1 MISQGKTIVKSKDC
15 TLPVDWPAKNVDT
28 AWGTASQPA
37 FDAGSNNFKIL
48 INEFLRNNEETVPY
62 TPYKNYLNKLCTPY
76 TNYLKVKISTVLV
89 KSNPN
94 VITFKAWGRPLW
106 GKQKSRFYPRLNPHC
121 HITWGLLWVCSIHQK
136 TGGLSPKKKMTSR
149 LNLLRK
155 CFNKRG

>member
-62 TPYKNYLNKLCTPY
+62 TPYTKLFKP
-76 TNYLKVKISTVLV
+76 TVHTVQQLF
-89 KSNPN
+89 KS
-94 VITFKAWGRPLW
+94 
-106 GKQKSRFYPRLNPHC
+106 
-121 HITWGLLWVCSIHQK
+121 
-136 TGGLSPKKKMTSR
+136 
-149 LNLLRK
+149 
-155 CFNKRG
+155 